1 MSVPVDHHEQDA
13 ENSSRKIVAGL
24 FMSLDGVVDS
34 LEASP
39 KKWGSNEM
47 NETIA
52 AGVAQ
57 ADTVLLGPRTYK
69 MLAQFWQHQ
78 SDDLP
83 MARFLNH
90 SDKYLVS
97 STITEDMLEWQPA
110 SLIKGNLF
118 EEIME
123 LKQQPGK
130 NIQIPGSPKL
140 VRSLLQNGLL
150 DELRLNIC
158 PVVVGSGMRLFDE
171 ITNQVPLHLVDSKAY
186 SNGVVGLTYRI

>member
-1 MSVPVDHHEQDA
+1 MPVDHHEQDA

-158 PVVVGSGMRLFDE
+158 PLVVGSGMRLFDE

>member
-1 MSVPVDHHEQDA
+1 MPVDHHVQEA
-13 ENSSRKIVAGL
+13 ENLSRKIVAGL

-39 KKWGSNEM
+39 KKWGSTEM

-52 AGVAQ
+52 VGVAQ
-57 ADTVLLGPRTYK
+57 ADTVLLGPRTYR

-90 SDKYLVS
+90 SVKYLVS
-97 STITEDMLEWQPA
+97 NTMIEDTLEWQPA
-110 SLIKGNLF
+110 TLIKGKLF
-118 EEIME
+118 EEITK

-130 NIQIPGSPKL
+130 NIQIPGSPRL

-158 PVVVGSGMRLFDE
+158 PVVVGCGLHLFDE
-171 ITNQVPLHLVDSKAY
+171 ITNQVPLHLVDSKTY
-186 SNGVVGLTYRI
+186 SNGVIGLTYRI

>member
-1 MSVPVDHHEQDA
+1 MLVDHHVQEA
-13 ENSSRKIVAGL
+13 ENLSRKIVAGL

-39 KKWGSNEM
+39 KKWGSTEI

-52 AGVAQ
+52 AGVAAQ
-57 ADTVLLGPRTYK
+57 ADTVLLGPRTYR

-90 SDKYLVS
+90 SVKYLVS
-97 STITEDMLEWQPA
+97 NTMIEDTLEWQPA
-110 SLIKGNLF
+110 TLIKGKLF
-118 EEIME
+118 EEITK

-130 NIQIPGSPKL
+130 NIQIPGSPRL

-158 PVVVGSGMRLFDE
+158 PVVVGCGLHLFDE
-171 ITNQVPLHLVDSKAY
+171 ITNQVPLHLVDSKTY
-186 SNGVVGLTYRI
+186 SNGVIGLTYRI

>member
-1 MSVPVDHHEQDA
+1 MSKDHHAQEVVNA
-13 ENSSRKIVAGL
+13 PRKIVAGL

>member
-1 MSVPVDHHEQDA
+1 MSVPIDHHKQDA
-13 ENSSRKIVAGL
+13 ENPSRKIVAGL

-39 KKWGSNEM
+39 KKWGSTEM

-90 SDKYLVS
+90 STKYLVS
-97 STITEDMLEWQPA
+97 NTMIEDTLEWQPA
-110 SLIKGNLF
+110 TLIKGKIF
-118 EEIME
+118 EEIVK

-130 NIQIPGSPKL
+130 NIQIPGSPRL
-140 VRSLLQNGLL
+140 IRSLLQNGLL

-171 ITNQVPLHLVDSKAY
+171 ITNQVPLHLVDSKTY

>member
-1 MSVPVDHHEQDA
+1 MSVEHYVQDA
-13 ENSSRKIVAGL
+13 EASTRKIVAGL

-39 KKWGSNEM
+39 KKWGSTEM

-57 ADTVLLGPRTYK
+57 ADTVLLGPRTYR

-83 MARFLNH
+83 MARFLNR
-90 SDKYLVS
+90 SAKYLVS
-97 STITEDMLEWQPA
+97 STITEDKLEWQPA
-110 SLIKGNLF
+110 TLIKGKLF
-118 EEIME
+118 EEITK

-130 NIQIPGSPKL
+130 NIQIPGSPRL
-140 VRSLLQNGLL
+140 VRSLLMNGLL

-171 ITNQVPLHLVDSKAY
+171 ITNLVPLQLVDSKAY

>member
-1 MSVPVDHHEQDA
+1 MPVDHHEQDA

-69 MLAQFWQHQ
+69 MLAQFWRHQ

-158 PVVVGSGMRLFDE
+158 PLVVGSGMRLFDE

>member
-1 MSVPVDHHEQDA
+1 VSKDHHAQEVVNA
-13 ENSSRKIVAGL
+13 PRKIVAGL

-83 MARFLNH
+83 MARFLNY

-97 STITEDMLEWQPA
+97 STVTEDMLEWQPV
-110 SLIKGNLF
+110 SLIKGELF
-118 EEIME
+118 EEIMK
-123 LKQQPGK
+123 LKQQSGK

-171 ITNQVPLHLVDSKAY
+171 ITNQVPLYLVDSKTY
-186 SNGVVGLTYRI
+186 SNGVVGLTYHI